1 MQLLA
6 RTGHGGQLI
15 KGVGHL
21 KAVGLTDFGGPEV
34 LEMLELPDPVAGPGQ
49 LLIRVHAAAVNPTD
63 ALIRSGTHVKMFGR
77 TAPPPY
83 VPGMDAAGVLL
94 AIGEGVETD
103 LKVGDHVMAFIAP
116 NGSYG
121 AYSEMLAVPANSV
134 VKAPQGMSHVEACT
148 ILMNAMTARLAID
161 LLGLKPGST
170 VLVSGAAGTFGGYAV
185 ELAKEDGLVVIA
197 DASEADEAAV
207 KGFGADMV
215 LRRGDD
221 LAERVR
227 EQFPDGVDG
236 AIDGALLNE
245 RLAPAVRDGG
255 IVITLRMQ
263 AGEADRGV
271 KLIPVR
277 SKLHS
282 EERDKLDE
290 LGRLAEEGKLTIRV
304 VGTYP
309 KEEASEAHRRLEQGG
324 LRGRIVLE
332 F

>member
-1 MQLLA
+1 M
-6 RTGHGGQLI
+6 
-15 KGVGHL
+15 
-21 KAVGLTDFGGPEV
+21 KAVGLTDFGGPEA
-34 LEMLELPDPVAGPGQ
+34 LEILDLPDPVAGPGQ
-49 LLIRVHAAAVNPTD
+49 VLIRIHAAAVNPTD

-103 LKVGDHVMAFIAP
+103 LNVGDPVIAFIAP

-134 VKAPQGMSHVEACT
+134 VKAPRGMNHVEAST

-161 LLGLKPGST
+161 LLGLKPGNT
-170 VLVSGAAGTFGGYAV
+170 VLISGAAGTFGGYAV

-197 DASEADEAAV
+197 DASEADEGAV
-207 KGFGADMV
+207 KGFGADVV

-221 LAERVR
+221 LAGRVR
-227 EQFPDGVDG
+227 ERFPDGVDG
-236 AIDGALLNE
+236 AIDGALFNE

-255 IVITLRMQ
+255 TVITLRMQ
-263 AGEADRGV
+263 TGEADRGV
-271 KLIPVR
+271 KLVPVR

-282 EERDKLDE
+282 EERNKLDG
-290 LGRLAEEGKLTIRV
+290 LRRLAEEGKLTIRV
-304 VGTYP
+304 AGTYP
-309 KEEASEAHRRLEQGG
+309 KERAGEAHQRLEQGG
-324 LRGRIVLE
+324 LRGRLVLE

>member
-1 MQLLA
+1 M
-6 RTGHGGQLI
+6 
-15 KGVGHL
+15 
-21 KAVGLTDFGGPEV
+21 KAVGVTDFGGPDAF
-34 LEMLELPDPVAGPGQ
+34 EMLDLPDPVAGPGQ
-49 LLIRVHAAAVNPTD
+49 LLIRVRAAAVNPTD

-103 LKVGDHVMAFIAP
+103 LKVGDDVMAFIAP

-134 VKAPQGMSHVEACT
+134 VRMPKGMTYVEAST
-148 ILMNAMTARLAID
+148 ILMNAMTARLAIN
-161 LLGLKPGST
+161 LLGLAPGST
-170 VLVSGAAGTFGGYAV
+170 VLISGAAGTFGGYAV
-185 ELAKEDGLVVIA
+185 ELAKQDGLVVIA

-207 KGFGADMV
+207 KGFGADLV

-227 EQFPDGVDG
+227 EHFPDGVDG
-236 AIDGALLNE
+236 AIDGALFNE

-255 IVITLRMQ
+255 TVITLRMQ
-263 AGEADRGV
+263 TGEADRGV

-282 EERDKLDE
+282 EEREKLDD
-290 LGRLAEEGKLTIRV
+290 LRRLAEEGKLTIRV
-304 VGTYP
+304 VASYP

-324 LRGRIVLE
+324 LRGRLVLE

>member
-1 MQLLA
+1 M
-6 RTGHGGQLI
+6 
-15 KGVGHL
+15 
-21 KAVGLTDFGGPEV
+21 KAVGVTDFGGPDA
-34 LEMLELPDPVAGPGQ
+34 LEMLDLPDPVAGPGQ
-49 LLIRVHAAAVNPTD
+49 LLIRVRAAAVNPTD

-103 LKVGDHVMAFIAP
+103 LKVGDDVMAFIAP

-134 VKAPQGMSHVEACT
+134 VRMPKGMTYVEAST
-148 ILMNAMTARLAID
+148 ILMNAMTARLAIN
-161 LLGLKPGST
+161 LLGLAPGST
-170 VLVSGAAGTFGGYAV
+170 VLISGAAGTFGGYAV
-185 ELAKEDGLVVIA
+185 ELAKQDGLVVIA

-207 KGFGADMV
+207 KGFGADLV

-227 EQFPDGVDG
+227 EHFPEGVDG
-236 AIDGALLNE
+236 AIDGALFNE

-255 IVITLRMQ
+255 TVITLRMQ
-263 AGEADRGV
+263 TGEADRGV

-282 EERDKLDE
+282 EERDKLDD
-290 LGRLAEEGKLTIRV
+290 LRRLAEEGKLTIRV
-304 VGTYP
+304 VASYP

-324 LRGRIVLE
+324 LRGRLVLE

>member
-1 MQLLA
+1 M
-6 RTGHGGQLI
+6 
-15 KGVGHL
+15 
-21 KAVGLTDFGGPEV
+21 KAVGVTDFGGPDAF
-34 LEMLELPDPVAGPGQ
+34 EMLDLPDPVAGPGQ
-49 LLIRVHAAAVNPTD
+49 LLIRVRAAAVNPTD

-103 LKVGDHVMAFIAP
+103 LKVGDDVMAFIAP

-134 VKAPQGMSHVEACT
+134 VRMPKGMTYVEAST
-148 ILMNAMTARLAID
+148 ILMNAMTARLAIN
-161 LLGLKPGST
+161 LLGLAPGST
-170 VLVSGAAGTFGGYAV
+170 VLISGAAGTFGGYAV
-185 ELAKEDGLVVIA
+185 ELAKQDGLVVIA

-207 KGFGADMV
+207 KGFGADLV

-227 EQFPDGVDG
+227 ERFPDGVDG
-236 AIDGALLNE
+236 AIDGALFNE

-255 IVITLRMQ
+255 TVITLRMQ
-263 AGEADRGV
+263 TGEADRGV

-282 EERDKLDE
+282 EERDKLDD
-290 LGRLAEEGKLTIRV
+290 LRRLAEEGKLTIRV
-304 VGTYP
+304 VASYP

-324 LRGRIVLE
+324 LRGRLVLE

>member
-1 MQLLA
+1 M
-6 RTGHGGQLI
+6 
-15 KGVGHL
+15 
-21 KAVGLTDFGGPEV
+21 KAVGVTDFGGPDAF
-34 LEMLELPDPVAGPGQ
+34 EMLDLPDPVAGPGQ
-49 LLIRVHAAAVNPTD
+49 LLIRVRAAAVNPTD

-103 LKVGDHVMAFIAP
+103 LKVGDDVMAFIAP

-134 VKAPQGMSHVEACT
+134 VRMPKGMTYVEAST
-148 ILMNAMTARLAID
+148 ILMNAMTARLAIN
-161 LLGLKPGST
+161 LLGLAPGST
-170 VLVSGAAGTFGGYAV
+170 VLISGAAGTFGGYAV
-185 ELAKEDGLVVIA
+185 ELAKQDGLVVIA

-207 KGFGADMV
+207 KGFGADLV

-227 EQFPDGVDG
+227 EHFPEGVDG
-236 AIDGALLNE
+236 AIDGALFNE

-255 IVITLRMQ
+255 TVITLRMQ
-263 AGEADRGV
+263 TGEADRGV

-282 EERDKLDE
+282 EEREKLDD
-290 LGRLAEEGKLTIRV
+290 LRRLAEEGKLTIRV
-304 VGTYP
+304 VASYP

-324 LRGRIVLE
+324 LRGRLVLE

>member
-1 MQLLA
+1 M
-6 RTGHGGQLI
+6 
-15 KGVGHL
+15 GV
-21 KAVGLTDFGGPEV
+21 TDFGGPDAF
-34 LEMLELPDPVAGPGQ
+34 EMLDLPDPVAGPGQ
-49 LLIRVHAAAVNPTD
+49 LLIRVRAAAVNPTD

-103 LKVGDHVMAFIAP
+103 LKVGDNVMAFIAP

-134 VKAPQGMSHVEACT
+134 VRMPKGMTYVEAST
-148 ILMNAMTARLAID
+148 ILMNAMTARLAIN
-161 LLGLKPGST
+161 LLGLAPGST
-170 VLVSGAAGTFGGYAV
+170 VLISGAAGTFGGYAV
-185 ELAKEDGLVVIA
+185 ELAKQDGLVVIA

-207 KGFGADMV
+207 KGFGADLV

-227 EQFPDGVDG
+227 EHFPEGVDG
-236 AIDGALLNE
+236 AIDGALFNE

-255 IVITLRMQ
+255 TVITLRMQ
-263 AGEADRGV
+263 TGEADRGV

-282 EERDKLDE
+282 EEREKLDD
-290 LGRLAEEGKLTIRV
+290 LRRLAEEGKLTIRV
-304 VGTYP
+304 VASYP

-324 LRGRIVLE
+324 LRGRLVLE

>member
-1 MQLLA
+1 M
-6 RTGHGGQLI
+6 
-15 KGVGHL
+15 
-21 KAVGLTDFGGPEV
+21 KAVGLTEFGGPEAFEI
-34 LEMLELPDPVAGPGQ
+34 LDLPDPVAGPGQ
-49 LLIRVHAAAVNPTD
+49 VLIRIHAAAVNPTD
-63 ALIRSGTHVKMFGR
+63 ALIRSGKHVKMFGR

-116 NGSYG
+116 NGAYG

-134 VKAPQGMSHVEACT
+134 VKAPRGMSHVEAST

-161 LLGLKPGST
+161 LLGLKPGNT
-170 VLVSGAAGTFGGYAV
+170 VLISGAAGTFGGYAV

-207 KGFGADMV
+207 KGFGADVV

-227 EQFPDGVDG
+227 EQFPEGVDG
-236 AIDGALLNE
+236 AIDGALFNE
-245 RLAPAVRDGG
+245 RLASAVRDGG
-255 IVITLRMQ
+255 TVITLRMQ
-263 AGEADRGV
+263 TGEADRGV
-271 KLIPVR
+271 KLVPVR
-277 SKLHS
+277 SKLHA
-282 EERDKLDE
+282 EERDKLDG
-290 LGRLAEEGKLTIRV
+290 LRRLAEEGKLTIRV
-304 VGTYP
+304 AGTYP
-309 KEEASEAHRRLEQGG
+309 KEEVSEAHRRLEKGG